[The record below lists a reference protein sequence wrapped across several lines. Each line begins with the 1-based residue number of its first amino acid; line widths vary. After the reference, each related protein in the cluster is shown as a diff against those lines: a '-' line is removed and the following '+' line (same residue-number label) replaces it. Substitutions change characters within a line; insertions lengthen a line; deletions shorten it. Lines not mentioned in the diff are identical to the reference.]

1 MIHSRTDA
9 YGWQYRSSW
18 IQGPLKSN
26 DEPWSGSMQV
36 TSTVRRRIWLS
47 TIVNRIDLMECKR
60 LLASYLQRDNKEFVR
75 LQGQLLHYVP
85 PTSTTVKAWVKK
97 KIILYN
103 NRMEI
108 QSSNQG
114 NDDGI
119 VVPMTL
125 MLADCEVELLF
136 ETQIPG
142 RSYVFCVRNTSTGST
157 VLLDAE
163 SRDYRRN
170 WFLSIQYQIALFSKN
185 LNFAP
190 FEYGPPLGPV
200 SYPDNRIVYGGY
212 LNLEYPGSLSNTVR
226 YFELTPRE
234 LRYYLES
241 NLMGKV
247 FIQDAELQCMLD
259 SPSTFAIKSST
270 GITLTLIARS
280 TEVKNEWTSVIS
292 AQIQY
297 LDVLKKFLQNYSTA
311 ESQQH
316 DCGVPMKLRIA
327 QYYEDVWSSSH
338 RFGSKDEV
346 YMRKLLGSLRFNDHE
361 SSEFTD
367 YQRSVEMVVTNDEG
381 LKEGSKAIYNKHDS
395 RSSAYS
401 TVISVDGDMVSDY
414 DKLLTVSSC
423 HAVDINVMVDDFY
436 NYRLLLLYFLYV
448 RCIIMKRV
456 APSLL

>member
-47 TIVNRIDLMECKR
+47 TLVNRIDLMECKR

-75 LQGQLLHYVP
+75 LQGELLHYVP

-97 KIILYN
+97 KIFLYN
-103 NRMEI
+103 NRIEI
-108 QSSNQG
+108 QSSFTHG
-114 NDDGI
+114 DDR
-119 VVPMTL
+119 MTL
-125 MLADCEVELLF
+125 MLTDCEVELLF

-142 RSYVFCVRNTSTGST
+142 RSYVFCVRNASTGST

-163 SRDYRRN
+163 TRDYRRN
-170 WFLSIQYQIALFSKN
+170 WFLSIQYQIAVYSKD

-200 SYPDNRIVYGGY
+200 SYPDNRIMYGGY
-212 LNLEYPGSLSNTVR
+212 LNLEYPGSLSNTIR

-234 LRYYLES
+234 LRYYVES
-241 NLMGKV
+241 KLMGKV
-247 FIQDAELQCMLD
+247 FIQDAELQRMLD
-259 SPSTFAIKSST
+259 SSSTFAIKSST

-280 TEVKNEWTSVIS
+280 VEVKNEWTAVIS

-297 LDVLKKFLQNYSTA
+297 LDVLKKFLDNYSTT

-316 DCGVPMKLRIA
+316 DYGVPMNLRIA

-346 YMRKLLGSLRFNDHE
+346 YIRKLLGSLRFNDRE

-367 YQRSVEMVVTNDEG
+367 YQRSVDMVVTKDGG
-381 LKEGSKAIYNKHDS
+381 LKEGLKTVYSKHDS

-401 TVISVDGDMVSDY
+401 TVISIDGDMVSD
-414 DKLLTVSSC
+414 S
-423 HAVDINVMVDDFY
+423 DIY
-436 NYRLLLLYFLYV
+436 
-448 RCIIMKRV
+448 
-456 APSLL
+456 

>member
-47 TIVNRIDLMECKR
+47 TLVNRIDLMECKR

-75 LQGQLLHYVP
+75 LQGELLHYVP
-85 PTSTTVKAWVKK
+85 PTFTTVKAWVKK
-97 KIILYN
+97 KIFLYN
-103 NRMEI
+103 NRIEI
-108 QSSNQG
+108 QSSSTHG
-114 NDDGI
+114 DDR
-119 VVPMTL
+119 MTL
-125 MLADCEVELLF
+125 MLTDCEVELLF

-142 RSYVFCVRNTSTGST
+142 RSYVFCVRNASTGAT

-163 SRDYRRN
+163 TRDYRRN
-170 WFLSIQYQIALFSKN
+170 WFLSIQYQIAVYSKD

-200 SYPDNRIVYGGY
+200 SYPDNRIMYGGY
-212 LNLEYPGSLSNTVR
+212 LNLEYPGSLSNTIR

-234 LRYYLES
+234 LRYYVES
-241 NLMGKV
+241 KLLGKI
-247 FIQDAELQCMLD
+247 FIQDAELQRMLD
-259 SPSTFAIKSST
+259 SSSTFAIKSST

-280 TEVKNEWTSVIS
+280 VEVKNEWTAVIS

-297 LDVLKKFLQNYSTA
+297 LDVLKKFLDNYSTT

-316 DCGVPMKLRIA
+316 DYGVPMNLRIA

-346 YMRKLLGSLRFNDHE
+346 YIRKLLGSLRFNDRE

-367 YQRSVEMVVTNDEG
+367 YQRSVDMVVTKDVG
-381 LKEGSKAIYNKHDS
+381 LKEGLKTVYSKHDS

-401 TVISVDGDMVSDY
+401 TVISIDGDMVSD
-414 DKLLTVSSC
+414 S
-423 HAVDINVMVDDFY
+423 DIY
-436 NYRLLLLYFLYV
+436 
-448 RCIIMKRV
+448 
-456 APSLL
+456 